1 LQGSEYKVKVMRSFS
16 QYYLCILYLFGVVA
30 SSNID
35 PDEVRAEKIDVRP
48 LGKKITE
55 EKDLVKNSLSK
66 IQKST
71 WR

>member
-1 LQGSEYKVKVMRSFS
+1 
-16 QYYLCILYLFGVVA
+16 LCILYLFGVVA